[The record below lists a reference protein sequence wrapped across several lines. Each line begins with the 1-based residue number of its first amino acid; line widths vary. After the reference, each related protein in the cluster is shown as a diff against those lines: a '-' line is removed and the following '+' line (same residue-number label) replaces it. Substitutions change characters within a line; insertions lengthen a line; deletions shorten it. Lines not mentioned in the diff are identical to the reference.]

1 MFKND
6 DIFANFGKNI
16 NSKAAAKQRVKQ
28 EYLAKAEQAS
38 DQIAKIIDNARLN
51 GVADFEISDEF
62 RGPLV
67 RYYRKYWL
75 KYMQISLGI
84 ISLIAFILSFYTFQ
98 ASYLFLLA
106 FAVIFVSSEDIY
118 MLKIVGFG
126 VYSSKELEKIKA
138 KLFPRR
144 YNFAR
149 NFFALLIVIIMSI
162 IAHTISS
169 RLLMPVEL
177 SNYLSFSDFEFKPE
191 NEFFAFYNAILLG
204 VIMFFRIFRKM

>member
-6 DIFANFGKNI
+6 DIFANFEKNL
-16 NSKAAAKQRVKQ
+16 NSKAAARQRVKQ
-28 EYLAKAEQAS
+28 EYLSRAEQAS

-51 GVADFEISDEF
+51 GIADFEISDEY
-62 RGPLV
+62 RGPIV

-84 ISLIAFILSFYTFQ
+84 ISLIVFILSFYTFQ

-106 FAVIFVSSEDIY
+106 FAVIFATSEDIY
-118 MLKIVGFG
+118 IIKLVGFG
-126 VYSSKELEKIKA
+126 VYSSLELEKIKA

-149 NFFALLIVIIMSI
+149 NFFALLIIIIMSI

-169 RLLMPVEL
+169 RLLMPFEFA
-177 SNYLSFSDFEFKPE
+177 NYFSFSNFKFNPE
-191 NEFFAFYNAILLG
+191 NEFFAFCNAILIG
-204 VIMFFRIFRKM
+204 VIMFLRIFRKM